1 MTFKICDNGV
11 LRDATPA
18 EIEQAKADSLDLQAF
33 RIEAARNRRN
43 QYLAETD
50 WTQAKD
56 VPDSVSAKWAPYRQA
71 LRDVPQQPGFPNDI
85 TWPTK
90 PE

>member
-1 MTFKICDNGV
+1 MDSN
-11 LRDATPA
+11 D
-18 EIEQAKADSLDLQAF
+18 EITLQAMRNGY
-33 RIEAARNRRN
+33 RIRRN
-43 QYLAETD
+43 SILAESD
-50 WTQAKD
+50 WTQLGD
-56 VPDSVSAKWAPYRQA
+56 VPQEVKDKWAPYRQA